1 MRFLVD
7 ASLSPSVVGSLN
19 DAGHDAVHVG
29 DVLPLDA
36 PDGVVFDAAV
46 EQQRVIV
53 TADTDFGEILA
64 RRRSSS
70 PSVVLFRTPGG
81 RPSARAQ
88 LLLDHLPAVTQELED
103 GAIVVFQETR
113 LRVRP
118 LPLGGTEGS

>member
-1 MRFLVD
+1 MD

-29 DVLPLDA
+29 DVLPLNA
-36 PDGVVFDAAV
+36 PDEIVFDAAV
-46 EQQRVIV
+46 EQQRVII
-53 TADTDFGEILA
+53 TADADFGEILA
-64 RRRSSS
+64 RRRARV

-88 LLLDHLPAVTQELED
+88 LLLEHLPAVSQDLVD

-118 LPLGGTEGS
+118 LPLAGNDAS

>member
-7 ASLSPSVVGSLN
+7 ASLSPSVVSSLN

-29 DVLPLDA
+29 DVLPLNA
-36 PDGVVFDAAV
+36 PDDVVFDTAV

-64 RRRSSS
+64 RRQSSI

-88 LLLDHLPAVTQELED
+88 LLLDHLPAVAQELAD

-118 LPLGGTEGS
+118 LPLGGTDGG